1 MRIKKRETNIKLLAR
16 GLEQVVVED
25 KPLSIKEKRVEKP
38 TSEMPIVIHESEEVK
53 PREKLRRGPKKNALI
68 DTKRLLTT

>member
-1 MRIKKRETNIKLLAR
+1 MRVKKRETNINLLAR

-25 KPLSIKEKRVEKP
+25 KPLPIKEKRVEKP
-38 TSEMPIVIHESEEVK
+38 TDEMPIVLHEAQEVK
-53 PREKLRRGPKKNALI
+53 PREKMKRGPKKNGLI